1 MLKVSAVDAAA
12 LPPGSRFRSQPR
24 AHGGSSHFPSGH
36 ECARAR
42 ARGHQ
47 LGEHVDRH
55 ARAAKHRQP
64 AEAAREICGDR
75 AGQRHAGQLVR
86 QYQARG
92 DDLAVVEPQL
102 GQLIQPQF
110 EEVHSVWS
118 PVTDAA
124 GGARGEQRV
133 PREAD
138 LFGQLA
144 LCR

>member
-1 MLKVSAVDAAA
+1 MVAA
-12 LPPGSRFRSQPR
+12 RR
-24 AHGGSSHFPSGH
+24 
-36 ECARAR
+36 
-42 ARGHQ
+42 
-47 LGEHVDRH
+47 
-55 ARAAKHRQP
+55 RQP
-64 AEAAREICGDR
+64 AEVCGDR

-86 QYQARG
+86 QHQARG

-118 PVTDAA
+118 PVPDAA

-138 LFGQLA
+138 LLGQLA

>member
-1 MLKVSAVDAAA
+1 MAA
-12 LPPGSRFRSQPR
+12 RR
-24 AHGGSSHFPSGH
+24 
-36 ECARAR
+36 
-42 ARGHQ
+42 
-47 LGEHVDRH
+47 
-55 ARAAKHRQP
+55 RQP
-64 AEAAREICGDR
+64 AEVCGDR

-118 PVTDAA
+118 PVPDAA

-138 LFGQLA
+138 RLHRPLPPTWLQTLVGVA
-144 LCR
+144 RV